1 MSTARIH
8 TCFPATEEG
17 RMNEYDWSEV
27 ALTQNIVVYV
37 PVVGSLLTTFVEYV
51 NTKLSPSVFVL
62 CLASR
67 EYVKVVPGRLGTW
80 VMREYCCCSL
90 ARPPV
95 DDQVRPTLSSPP
107 DVVDPP
113 AAFCVPTATFRY
125 YVPA

>member
-17 RMNEYDWSEV
+17 RMNEYDWSDV
-27 ALTQNIVVYV
+27 ALTHNMVVYV
-37 PVVGSLLTTFVEYV
+37 PVVGSLHTT
-51 NTKLSPSVFVL
+51 LSPSVFAL

-80 VMREYCCCSL
+80 VIRQYCCCSL

-95 DDQVRPTLSSPP
+95 DDQVRPTLSKPP
-107 DVVDPP
+107 DVVVPP
-113 AAFCVPTATFRY
+113 AAFWVRTATFR
-125 YVPA
+125 